1 MTAKQAPTSAP
12 DTIRQD
18 LLQEPFTDEV
28 KTREGRGGMS
38 FDYIDARTA
47 MQRLDE
53 VLGVQGWEFRI
64 KTVVGQAVVG
74 SLTIWTE
81 SGARVHED
89 VGYPNGPNDDE
100 PLKGAVSDCL
110 KRCAVHVG
118 VGRHLYFDASP
129 KPTPTQNVRQRPSEA
144 PTGQSGDGISVRDMM
159 QALEDRGIDTRKAG
173 DAAKQ
178 MFGDWKFS
186 NLSAEQRAAVLEE
199 VSGPAVK
206 PMGQQKQA
214 EEPADMA
221 ETFDNLR
228 F

>member
-1 MTAKQAPTSAP
+1 MTTKQSP
-12 DTIRQD
+12 DAVRQG

-53 VLGVQGWEFRI
+53 ALGIQGWEFHV

-81 SGARVHED
+81 DGPRIHED
-89 VGYPNGPNDDE
+89 VGYPNGPDDEE
-100 PLKGAVSDCL
+100 PLKGAVSDAL

-118 VGRHLYFDASP
+118 VGRHLYFDAVP
-129 KPTPTQNVRQRPSEA
+129 KPTPTQNARQRPSET
-144 PTGQSGDGISVRDMM
+144 PTGDGITVREMM

-186 NLSAEQRAAVLEE
+186 NLTSEQRAAVLEE
-199 VSGPAVK
+199 VSAPAVK
-206 PMGQQKQA
+206 PMGQQA
-214 EEPADMA
+214 EEPPDVA
-221 ETFDNLR
+221 EGFDTLP